1 VRDSRNL
8 APLILTLNE
17 KRENI
22 VNEILSSGLT
32 FFYKYIFTS
41 IWSIGFGFG
50 TVEMIH
56 SNSPEALQFA
66 MLWVVGMIFL
76 WLLAGRLKRVE
87 MTECDLIISN
97 YFCSFRVS
105 ISDIEEVRQNR
116 FINTRPITIK
126 FRHNTIFGSSI
137 IFMPKT
143 SFRLFSEDP
152 VVDRLREAA
161 KKCGG
166 SVPE

>member
-1 VRDSRNL
+1 
-8 APLILTLNE
+8 
-17 KRENI
+17 

-41 IWSIGFGFG
+41 IWSIGFGLG

-66 MLWVVGMIFL
+66 VLWVVGMIFL
-76 WLLAGRLKRVE
+76 WLMAGRLKHVE
-87 MTECDLIISN
+87 LTGNKLIISN
-97 YFCSFRVS
+97 YFRRIVVS
-105 ISDIEEVRQNR
+105 VLDIEEVRQNR
-116 FINTRPITIK
+116 FINTRPITII
-126 FRHNTIFGSSI
+126 FSHNTLFGCSI

-152 VVDRLREAA
+152 VVERLRNAA
-161 KKCGG
+161 KNAEAGNQLEG
-166 SVPE
+166 